1 MPEIICY
8 TSYVPEGT
16 KQNITFFDLL
26 LDENLANGT
35 IVCPKE
41 VYEKVGTL
49 NTRLKAKQTYEFL
62 LRAIREFPVWVVGDS
77 PSVPDE
83 TAELVD
89 IICPTVADSLW
100 DEFCTDCYVAGK
112 YSKELMENQL
122 FNPVVQTLLGCIPS
136 LSNPE
141 DGTKWLEKML
151 SHAPDFYEI
160 DDDTAPILVYRGDD
174 TCYNQLNTF
183 ADELAK
189 ALKMNRQRV
198 EIFDVGKEGVA
209 SLIRYKG
216 RHFKAVLGV
225 QTYLFSVK
233 MQDKITNLHDLIVG
247 PKFNMILDHPVLLK
261 EHIQAGPKDYYL
273 LIHDRNYLAFAK
285 KYYKNVKDC
294 FLFTPGGIIIECS
307 DAPVE
312 KKYVISFIGSYYNYR
327 PIISNIKNYDK
338 KTKRI
343 AARFLMEL
351 RHNVALPSEAA
362 LKNVLDYYDIS
373 LSDEEFVNLLFELRY
388 VFFGV
393 MYYYRE
399 KVIRALLNSG
409 LTLHVFGNTW
419 DNWPTKNQSGLIKH
433 PAVSGKKALEA
444 MRNSKISLN
453 IMAWHKDGF
462 TERIANSMLSG
473 SLVVSD
479 TSTSLTELFEDK
491 KDLLLFDLS
500 NLNTLPDMLKE
511 LLSSDETL
519 TKIAVSGYEK
529 ALQNHL
535 WQNRAN
541 ELLNIIDT
549 LN

>member
-8 TSYVPEGT
+8 TTYVPEGT

-26 LDENLANGT
+26 LDENLASGT

-83 TAELVD
+83 TDELVD
-89 IICPTVADSLW
+89 IIRPTVADSLW

-122 FNPVVQTLLGCIPS
+122 FNPVVQTLLSCIPS

-141 DGTKWLEKML
+141 DGTQWLEKML
-151 SHAPDFYEI
+151 SHAPEFYEI

-189 ALKMNRQRV
+189 ALKMNSQRV
-198 EIFDVGKEGVA
+198 EIFDVGKEGIA

-216 RHFKAVLGV
+216 RHFKAVVGV

-233 MQDKITNLHDLIVG
+233 MQDKTTNLHDLIVG

-327 PIISNIKNYDK
+327 PIISNIKNYEK
-338 KTKRI
+338 MTKRI
-343 AARFLMEL
+343 AVRFLMEL
-351 RHNVALPSEAA
+351 KHNVALPSETA

-373 LSDEEFVNLLFELRY
+373 LSDEEFFNLLFELRY

-399 KVIRALLNSG
+399 KVIRTLLNSG

-433 PAVSGKKALEA
+433 PAVSGKKALES

>member
-1 MPEIICY
+1 MSEIICY
-8 TSYVPEGT
+8 TTYVPEGT

-26 LDENLANGT
+26 LDENLASGT

-41 VYEKVGTL
+41 VYEKVGPL

-62 LRAIREFPVWVVGDS
+62 LRAIREFPMWVVGDI
-77 PSVPDE
+77 PSVPNE
-83 TAELVD
+83 TVELVD
-89 IICPTVADSLW
+89 IIRPTVADSLW

-141 DGTKWLEKML
+141 DGTQWLEKML
-151 SHAPDFYEI
+151 SHAPEFYEI

-189 ALKMNRQRV
+189 ALKTNRQRV
-198 EIFDVGKEGVA
+198 EMFDVGKEGVA

-216 RHFKAVLGV
+216 RHFKAVVGV

-285 KYYKNVKDC
+285 KYFKNIKDC
-294 FLFTPGGIIIECS
+294 FLFTPGGIIAKCS

-312 KKYVISFIGSYYNYR
+312 KKYDISFIGSYYNYR
-327 PIISNIKNYDK
+327 PIISNIKSFDK

-362 LKNVLDYYDIS
+362 LKNVLGYYDIS
-373 LSDEEFVNLLFELRY
+373 LNDEEFVNLLFELRY

-399 KVIRALLNSG
+399 KVIRTLLNSG

-433 PAVSGKKALEA
+433 PAVSGKKALET

-511 LLSSDETL
+511 LLSFDETL
-519 TKIAVSGYEK
+519 TKITVSGYEK